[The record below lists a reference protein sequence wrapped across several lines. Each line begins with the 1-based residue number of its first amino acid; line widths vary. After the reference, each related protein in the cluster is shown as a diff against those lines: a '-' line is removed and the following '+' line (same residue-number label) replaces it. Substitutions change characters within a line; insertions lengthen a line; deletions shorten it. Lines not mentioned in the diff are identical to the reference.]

1 MRSRANV
8 SALAAAS
15 VKSLR
20 KEDLVSG
27 LLQLAA
33 PKAPRAGGTPFSDLR
48 GTVLFKNGVARN
60 DDLVLKSPVMQV
72 TGRGQMALSDLTVNY
87 QAVAELAAGC
97 AERVG
102 RSFNELRGYK
112 IPVNI
117 TGLADNL
124 KVQANLTGPAD
135 NLKVQANLTAGLL
148 QALQGGQP
156 ATTQQQPAQAVTIP
170 LPPASPVGTA
180 PTPSPAPGQ
189 APPPPA
195 KAEPKPQPPPSEK
208 EVIRDLLKGLL
219 K

>member
-48 GTVLFKNGVARN
+48 GTVLFKNGVAGN

-72 TGRGQMALSDLTVNY
+72 TGRGQMALSDLMANH

-97 AERVG
+97 ADRVG
-102 RSFNELRGYK
+102 RSFHELRGYQ
-112 IPVNI
+112 IPVN
-117 TGLADNL
+117 LS
-124 KVQANLTGPAD
+124 GPAD
-135 NLKVQANLTAGLL
+135 NLMVQANLTAGLL

-156 ATTQQQPAQAVTIP
+156 ATTQQPPAQALPIP

-180 PTPSPAPGQ
+180 PAPSPAPGQ

-195 KAEPKPQPPPSEK
+195 RAEPKPQPPPSEK